1 MDAVMGWIAG
11 AGAGMALLLALVW
24 VLRARSRSR
33 ARHASVQ
40 TLTLTPN
47 STLQAPPATR
57 SGAAAQDPALR
68 DELAA
73 HAARLAAAR
82 AARTTQPSPAATA
95 RGIQVGFDGARTTP
109 VRRFDATVTQA
120 RQGLPMPRPEPSPR
134 TAPPAAQIPTLTQ
147 VIAPPS
153 AAAPAQAQ
161 VAQVAPRAPMPA
173 PQAPRRSQPRV
184 LVADDSRI
192 VRVKLTRLLGAQG
205 FEVVEAG
212 DGDEALRLIA
222 QCRPD
227 LLITDVDMPGQ
238 DGFALTRAL
247 RGQAATARLPVVM
260 ITAADDRHREEA
272 ARAGVTVLLGKPF
285 GEEALLAHLR
295 RLLGQPALAAT
306 A

>member
-11 AGAGMALLLALVW
+11 AGAGLAVLLALVW
-24 VLRARSRSR
+24 ALRSRSRSR

-82 AARTTQPSPAATA
+82 ASRATQPSPAATA

-120 RQGLPMPRPEPSPR
+120 RRGPAAAGPEAGPRM
-134 TAPPAAQIPTLTQ
+134 APPAAQIPTLTQ
-147 VIAPPS
+147 VISPAPTAS
-153 AAAPAQAQ
+153 TAAT
-161 VAQVAPRAPMPA
+161 APRAPTTPA
-173 PQAPRRSQPRV
+173 LPAQRGQPRV

-192 VRVKLTRLLGAQG
+192 VRVKLSRLLGAQG
-205 FEVVEAG
+205 FEVVEAN
-212 DGDEALRLIA
+212 DGDEALRLA
-222 QCRPD
+222 RECRPD